1 MQGIAILRKAA
12 GLKQA
17 DLAAEVGVCRSAVAM
32 WETDAHYPP
41 ASKLPA
47 IAAALSC
54 TIDDLYNTSVNPK
67 KGDKHM
73 SKEAIEK
80 AISSICDRIVSDAG
94 TEDGYT
100 LLPQMT
106 TALALLVAASAV
118 ADALSRAFTQD
129 F

>member
-17 DLAAEVGVCRSAVAM
+17 DLADEVGVCRSAVAM

-54 TIDDLYNTSVNPK
+54 TIDDLFNTSVNPE

-73 SKEAIEK
+73 PKEAIEK
-80 AISSICDRIVSDAG
+80 AITSICDRIVSGAG
-94 TEDGYT
+94 IDDGYII
-100 LLPQMT
+100 LPQMT

-118 ADALSRAFTQD
+118 ADVLDRAFTQD
-129 F
+129 S

>member
-1 MQGIAILRKAA
+1 
-12 GLKQA
+12 
-17 DLAAEVGVCRSAVAM
+17 
-32 WETDAHYPP
+32 
-41 ASKLPA
+41 
-47 IAAALSC
+47 
-54 TIDDLYNTSVNPK
+54 
-67 KGDKHM
+67 M

-80 AISSICDRIVSDAG
+80 AITSICDRIVSDAG

-118 ADALSRAFTQD
+118 ADVLSRAFTRD

>member
-1 MQGIAILRKAA
+1 
-12 GLKQA
+12 
-17 DLAAEVGVCRSAVAM
+17 
-32 WETDAHYPP
+32 
-41 ASKLPA
+41 
-47 IAAALSC
+47 
-54 TIDDLYNTSVNPK
+54 
-67 KGDKHM
+67 M